1 MTGRPPS
8 RFCKWG
14 HDKEKTGKY
23 ADGSCI
29 QCRVV
34 RKAKPLPITLE
45 DVERDIR
52 EMRER
57 VARRNGVRFA

>member
-8 RFCKWG
+8 RFCKRG
-14 HDKEKTGKY
+14 HDKDVTGKY
-23 ADGSCI
+23 ADGTCI

-57 VARRNGVRFA
+57 VARRSGVRCA